1 MLHYISIRNHELN
14 NVKLGF
20 NHDTHVVYIQEKK
33 IILSPPHC
41 AQNSK
46 LWKKVYI
53 YTLKCHME
61 LNETIL
67 KMPQCQQKFNENKIE
82 ILSFLGGTGA

>member
-1 MLHYISIRNHELN
+1 
-14 NVKLGF
+14 
-20 NHDTHVVYIQEKK
+20 
-33 IILSPPHC
+33 
-41 AQNSK
+41 
-46 LWKKVYI
+46 
-53 YTLKCHME
+53 ME